1 MTTSNKP
8 RIALLGAEHSFAIEV
23 VEAAMRLGFEIA
35 AAIVTGK
42 LNWDMKPLHPI
53 LHPDEVSKLLA
64 SRPAIIGANGPS
76 SKYRVVEKARA
87 LGFTK
92 FETLCDPSAIIA
104 GTATVKTGAF
114 IGAGAVVGGSAEVKD
129 FAIVNRNAALG
140 HHCIMGEYSTI
151 GPGAI
156 IASSCYVCKGANLG
170 AGAVLK
176 PDIIVGEGAIV
187 GAGAVVIRDVE
198 PGTIVAGNPAREIN
212 KTSAW
217 ADRQTQGSGPTN

>member
-1 MTTSNKP
+1 MTTKFET
-8 RIALLGAEHSFAIEV
+8 RVALLGAEDSFAIDV
-23 VEAAMRLGFEIA
+23 VEVAMRLWFEIA
-35 AAIVTGK
+35 AAIVTGE

-53 LHPDEVSKLLA
+53 LQTDEVSKLLA

-92 FETLCDPSAIIA
+92 FATLCDPSAIIA
-104 GTATVKTGAF
+104 GTATIKTGAF
-114 IGAGAVVGGSAEVKD
+114 INTGAVVGGSAEVKD

-140 HHCIMGEYSTI
+140 HHSIMDEYSTI
-151 GPGAI
+151 GPGVI
-156 IASSCYVCKGANLG
+156 IASSCYIAKGANLG

-176 PDIIVGEGAIV
+176 PDIIIGEGAIV

-198 PGTIVAGNPAREIN
+198 PGTIVVGNPAREIN
-212 KTSAW
+212 KTSTW
-217 ADRQTQGSGPTN
+217 ADRQTQGSKPIN